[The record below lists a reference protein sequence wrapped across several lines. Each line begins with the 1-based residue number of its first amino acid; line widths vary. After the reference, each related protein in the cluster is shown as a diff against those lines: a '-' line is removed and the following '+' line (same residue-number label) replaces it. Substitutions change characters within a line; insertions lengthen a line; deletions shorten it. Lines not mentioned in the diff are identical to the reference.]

1 MLSEQGLDRA
11 LIRITELKS
20 NLSLISQAMSL
31 FEQEESAQSENY
43 KLQTTEQSSNI
54 IDRNTPNLAQNSDVN
69 QSTDYFNQSISNRP
83 SFNNDLI
90 LKLEGYT
97 EEIVY
102 WTNHLENERDEL
114 ITQIEALQR
123 ENDSLIERLRAA
135 NDTIIALRAASSQSP
150 HINNT
155 DNNTSI
161 YVILRT
167 FIASLYAY
175 GLYKLKKLFDFSSLI
190 NTIYKTAYISLYS
203 MLLFVCYIPM
213 MILRFWCNILSNLL
227 RIII

>member
-102 WTNHLENERDEL
+102 CSCCT
-114 ITQIEALQR
+114 
-123 ENDSLIERLRAA
+123 
-135 NDTIIALRAASSQSP
+135 
-150 HINNT
+150 
-155 DNNTSI
+155 
-161 YVILRT
+161 
-167 FIASLYAY
+167 
-175 GLYKLKKLFDFSSLI
+175 
-190 NTIYKTAYISLYS
+190 
-203 MLLFVCYIPM
+203 
-213 MILRFWCNILSNLL
+213 
-227 RIII
+227 